1 MCTGSTYSNEP
12 TKRALTKRDRI
23 AVVPVVVVSMLRPSE
38 PGIKGEKIN
47 SIFDYD
53 RYVMGYIF
61 FGSLEGGKIML
72 FKFKIEREKGEFLK
86 YNHRG
91 YRHAQTTIP
100 IRTTTTTTTVTTV
113 V

>member
-23 AVVPVVVVSMLRPSE
+23 AVVPVVVVVVVLMLRPSE

-53 RYVMGYIF
+53 R
-61 FGSLEGGKIML
+61 
-72 FKFKIEREKGEFLK
+72 
-86 YNHRG
+86 
-91 YRHAQTTIP
+91 
-100 IRTTTTTTTVTTV
+100 
-113 V
+113 